1 MRAHEFLFER
11 QVAMVSGTSIPK
23 YIANIIALLGV
34 GKNPT
39 MRLELQLKQSTPGPG
54 DLIPFDPDPDQSA
67 SLQKAWEL
75 IKDDPEKHR
84 EIFDHSISGTIV
96 GDLDNEFN
104 WPRGRKPQHNEKFT
118 IKLGELSKT
127 KDVKGSSKSWNLGN
141 LTEGIFA
148 AGLYLRLLKENEI
161 TTNALTSLLLNKKL
175 YNNRPFPYQKGL
187 PVKYQTG
194 ESSDRISLHI
204 GLSKNNFEALKEV
217 PTLEGLRG
225 HIDSIAANV
234 NNSSDLLELRDK
246 LRINNVIDQ
255 INVRA
260 AGTEDEKLSTVD
272 VDIWVTNTKTKET
285 DKVRYE
291 RSVKAGEVK
300 QFGQVT
306 AGGAKKYGFRG
317 EDKLISSTRDKK
329 TNTTLMKFGK
339 LKATL
344 HNDKKMSHKDN
355 FEALEMIATRRW
367 ALQEQFWK
375 SWSSDIDFGDT
386 QKKFTDTWIKSLKND
401 KDKTGYLDAYTLS
414 YNKAADELNSLLNK
428 EDHPEDVKEWLGKFF
443 GELHTHAGKTSRPGV
458 FTKTTHFDKGT
469 YEELDF
475 AELHKYIEVA
485 DLEAVVSKD
494 LIWSKAA
501 KNRYAKSKD
510 PKDAQQQRARPEVH
524 IRAKDASP
532 EKSSVQWDAGEVFL
546 VFRFYVAEGKLSNLI
561 EKGDLLRKWAWVAS
575 SDKKGKRTDAMGMLI
590 DPKPTPIKTPA

>member
-1 MRAHEFLFER
+1 MRAHEFLFTER
-11 QVAMVSGTSIPK
+11 QVSQVSATSIPK
-23 YIANIIALLGV
+23 YIANIITLLGNAE
-34 GKNPT
+34 NPAI
-39 MRLELQLKQSTPGPG
+39 RLELQLKQSTPGQG
-54 DLIPFDPDPDQSA
+54 DLIPFDPDQGQSA
-67 SLQKAWEL
+67 SLQGAWNL

-84 EIFDHSISGTIV
+84 EIFDHPIIGTIV
-96 GDLDNEFN
+96 GDLDNEYN
-104 WPRGRKPQHNEKFT
+104 WPKGRKPQHNEKFT

-148 AGLYLRLLKENEI
+148 AGLYLRLLKEDAI
-161 TTNALTSLLLNKKL
+161 TTKALTSLLLNKKL

-187 PVKYQTG
+187 PIKYQTG

-204 GLSKNNFEALKEV
+204 GLSKNNFDALKDG
-217 PTLEGLRG
+217 PTLEGLIE
-225 HIDSIAANV
+225 HINSIAANV
-234 NNSSDLLELRDK
+234 NNSSDLIELRDK
-246 LRINNVIDQ
+246 LRINNIIDQ

-272 VDIWVTNTKTKET
+272 VDIWVTNTETKET
-285 DKVRYE
+285 DKVKYE

-329 TNTTLMKFGK
+329 TNTTLMKFGDNE
-339 LKATL
+339 ATL

-355 FEALEMIATRRW
+355 RKALEMIAQRRW

-375 SWSSDIDFGDT
+375 SWSSDIDFGNT
-386 QKKFTDTWIKSLKND
+386 QKKFTDTWIKSLEND

-414 YNKAADELNSLLNK
+414 YNKAADELNSLL
-428 EDHPEDVKEWLGKFF
+428 DVGVKKDKKAVKKWLGKFF
-443 GELHTHAGKTSRPGV
+443 GELHTHAGKTSRPGA
-458 FTKTTHFDKGT
+458 FTKTTHFDKGA

-485 DLEAVVSKD
+485 DLEAVVSEYKIHSD
-494 LIWSKAA
+494 AA
-501 KNRYAKSKD
+501 KKRGEG
-510 PKDAQQQRARPEVH
+510 PQERARPEVH
-524 IRAKDASP
+524 IRAKNASP
-532 EKSSVQWDAGEVFL
+532 EKSSVQWDQGEVFL
-546 VFRFYVAEGKLSNLI
+546 IFRFYVAEGKLSNLI

>member
-1 MRAHEFLFER
+1 MRAHEFLFTER
-11 QVAMVSGTSIPK
+11 QVSQVSATSIPK
-23 YIANIIALLGV
+23 YIANIITLLGNAE
-34 GKNPT
+34 NPAI
-39 MRLELQLKQSTPGPG
+39 RLELQLKQSTPGQG
-54 DLIPFDPDPDQSA
+54 DLIPFDPDQGQSA
-67 SLQKAWEL
+67 SLQGAWNL

-84 EIFDHSISGTIV
+84 EIFDHPIIGTIV
-96 GDLDNEFN
+96 GDLDNEYN
-104 WPRGRKPQHNEKFT
+104 WPKGRKPQHNEKFT

-148 AGLYLRLLKENEI
+148 AGLYLRLLKEDAI
-161 TTNALTSLLLNKKL
+161 TTKALTSLLLNKKL

-187 PVKYQTG
+187 PIKYQTG

-204 GLSKNNFEALKEV
+204 GLSKNNFDALKDG
-217 PTLEGLRG
+217 PTLEGLIE
-225 HIDSIAANV
+225 HINSIAANV
-234 NNSSDLLELRDK
+234 NNSSDLIELRDK
-246 LRINNVIDQ
+246 LRINNIIDQ

-272 VDIWVTNTKTKET
+272 VDIWVTNTETKET
-285 DKVRYE
+285 DKVKYE

-329 TNTTLMKFGK
+329 TNTTLMKFGDNE
-339 LKATL
+339 ATL

-355 FEALEMIATRRW
+355 RKALEMIAQRRW

-375 SWSSDIDFGDT
+375 SWSSDIDFGNT
-386 QKKFTDTWIKSLKND
+386 QKKFTDTWIKSLEND

-414 YNKAADELNSLLNK
+414 YNKAADELNSLL
-428 EDHPEDVKEWLGKFF
+428 DVGVKKDKKAVKKWLGKFF
-443 GELHTHAGKTSRPGV
+443 GELHTHAGKTSRPGA
-458 FTKTTHFDKGT
+458 FTKTTHFDKGA

-485 DLEAVVSKD
+485 DLEAVVSEYKIHSD
-494 LIWSKAA
+494 AA
-501 KNRYAKSKD
+501 KKRGEG
-510 PKDAQQQRARPEVH
+510 PQERARPEVH
-524 IRAKDASP
+524 IRAKNASP
-532 EKSSVQWDAGEVFL
+532 EKSIVQWDQGEVFL
-546 VFRFYVAEGKLSNLI
+546 IFRFYVAEGKLSNLI

>member
-11 QVAMVSGTSIPK
+11 QVSMVSETSIPK

-39 MRLELQLKQSTPGPG
+39 MRLELQLKQSTPGQG

-67 SLQKAWEL
+67 SLQAAWEL

-84 EIFDHSISGTIV
+84 EIFDHPISGTIV

-148 AGLYLRLLKENEI
+148 AGLYLRLLKEDDKI
-161 TTNALTSLLLNKKL
+161 TTNALIKLLLNKQL
-175 YNNRPFPYQKGL
+175 YNNTPFPSKGQM
-187 PVKYQTG
+187 VTYQTG
-194 ESSDRISLHI
+194 EKQDRISLHI
-204 GLSKNNFEALKEV
+204 GLSQNNFEALKDG
-217 PTLEGLRG
+217 PTLEGLIR
-225 HIDSIAANV
+225 HINSIAANV

-317 EDKLISSTRDKK
+317 EDKLISGTRDKK
-329 TNTTLMKFGK
+329 TNTTLMKFGEDE
-339 LKATL
+339 ATL

-355 FEALEMIATRRW
+355 FKALEMIATRRW

-375 SWSSDIDFGDT
+375 SWSSDIDFGNT

-414 YNKAADELNSLLNK
+414 YTAAADQLNLLLNK
-428 EDHPEDVKEWLGKFF
+428 EDHSEDVKEWLGKFF
-443 GELHTHAGKTSRPGV
+443 GELHTHAGKTSRPGA
-458 FTKTTHFDKGT
+458 FAKTTHFDKGS

-485 DLEAVVSKD
+485 DLEAIVSKD
-494 LIWSKAA
+494 LVWSNAA
-501 KNRYAKSKD
+501 QKRYEKSKD

-546 VFRFYVAEGKLSNLI
+546 VFRFYVADGKLSNLI
-561 EKGDLLRKWAWVAS
+561 EKGDLLRKWAWIAS
-575 SDKKGKRTDAMGMLI
+575 ADKEGNRTDAMGKLI
-590 DPKPTPIKTPA
+590 DSEPTPIQTPA